1 MASSII
7 GNRGPHLLAMIPE
20 REANPLGSR
29 MPRTGGTLTGH
40 PRCGPTISSVNDP
53 DPLKDACRGPRL
65 QKVLA
70 AAGLGPRRAC
80 EAMIE
85 SGAVSVNGRTV
96 RKLPVWVDPSRD
108 RITVGGRPV
117 KTSPRHVHVMLYK
130 PRGVVSTNA
139 DPAGRPRAI
148 DLVDHPTG
156 VRLYAAGRLDMD
168 STGLLLMTNDGELAN
183 RITHPR
189 FHLPKTYEVTVRGL
203 LDADGVRRLTEGLFL
218 PRHTGSRG
226 RKTGR
231 CHIRL
236 IRRDRDGTRLL
247 IELRE
252 GRNRQIRRML
262 QRLGHPVKK
271 LRRIQLGPLK
281 LKGLRPGQWR
291 ALTPQELRALKRA
304 AAQEGKDSPPRRRER
319 RTLKP

>member
-1 MASSII
+1 MA
-7 GNRGPHLLAMIPE
+7 RECPHRTPLAG
-20 REANPLGSR
+20 R
-29 MPRTGGTLTGH
+29 
-40 PRCGPTISSVNDP
+40 PRCGPTISSVSDP

-65 QKVLA
+65 HKVLA
-70 AAGLGPRRAC
+70 AARL
-80 EAMIE
+80 E
-85 SGAVSVNGRTV
+85 SGEVSVNGSTV
-96 RKLPVWVDPSRD
+96 RKLPVWVDPGRD

-203 LDADGVRRLTEGLFL
+203 LDADGVRRLTEGQFL
-218 PRHTGSRG
+218 PEHAGGRG
-226 RKTGR
+226 RRTGR

-236 IRRDRDGTRLL
+236 IRRG
-247 IELRE
+247 
-252 GRNRQIRRML
+252 NRQANSALYTIMLSRMRHDQRTRDYVARRSLQGKTIGQISRML
-262 QRLGHPVKK
+262 QRRGHPVKK
-271 LRRIQLGPLK
+271 RRRIQLGPLK

-291 ALTPQELRALKRA
+291 ALTPRELRALKRA
-304 AAQEGKDSPPRRRER
+304 ATEVGKDSPQRRPER
-319 RTLKP
+319 RARKS

>member
-1 MASSII
+1 MS
-7 GNRGPHLLAMIPE
+7 
-20 REANPLGSR
+20 
-29 MPRTGGTLTGH
+29 
-40 PRCGPTISSVNDP
+40 DP

-70 AAGLGPRRAC
+70 AAEIGPRRAC
-80 EAMIE
+80 EAMIK
-85 SGAVSVNGRTV
+85 SGAVSVNGRTI
-96 RKLPVWVDPSRD
+96 KTLPVWVDPSRD
-108 RITVGGRPV
+108 RITVNGRPV
-117 KTSPRHVHVMLYK
+117 ETSPQHVHVMLYK
-130 PRGVVSTNA
+130 PKGVVSTNA

-156 VRLYAAGRLDMD
+156 VRLYPAGRLDMD

-203 LDADGVRRLTEGLFL
+203 LEADGVRRLAEGLFL
-218 PRHTGSRG
+218 PGHAGSRG
-226 RKTGR
+226 RRTAR
-231 CHIRL
+231 SHIRL
-236 IRRDRDGTRLL
+236 MRRDRDGTRLL

-262 QRLGHPVKK
+262 RRLGHPVKK
-271 LRRIQLGPLK
+271 LHRIQLGPLK

-291 ALTPQELRALKRA
+291 ALTPRELRALKRA
-304 AAQEGKDSPPRRRER
+304 AAEGEDSPRRAAENEAVGRRKR
-319 RTLKP
+319 RTHSVADSR

>member
-1 MASSII
+1 MS
-7 GNRGPHLLAMIPE
+7 
-20 REANPLGSR
+20 
-29 MPRTGGTLTGH
+29 
-40 PRCGPTISSVNDP
+40 DP

-85 SGAVSVNGRTV
+85 SGAVSVNGRTI
-96 RKLPVWVDPSRD
+96 KTLPVWVDPSRD

-117 KTSPRHVHVMLYK
+117 ETSPRHVHVMLYK

-148 DLVDHPTG
+148 DLVDHPAG

-218 PRHTGSRG
+218 PGHAGGRG
-226 RKTGR
+226 RRTAR

-271 LRRIQLGPLK
+271 LHRIRVGPLK

-291 ALTPQELRALKRA
+291 TLTPRELRALKRA
-304 AAQEGKDSPPRRRER
+304 AAEEGKDSPRRATEKRAAFR
-319 RTLKP
+319 VQSSGR